1 MELTLDKL
9 LIFAVRNGNLELVK
23 ERIEA
28 GADVNY
34 QDPQAGSA
42 LGAAIHNDDVS
53 LAQYLLEAGA
63 DANLPN
69 EHGTVPLEL
78 ALHHAGDNM
87 VRKLAWFGGKITS
100 RCRPHW
106 RERLEPA
113 SVSIKTLL

>member
-9 LIFAVRNGNLELVK
+9 LISAVRNGNLDLVK

-28 GADVNY
+28 GANVNY

-42 LGAAIHNDDVS
+42 LGAAIYNDDVS
-53 LAQYLLEAGA
+53 LAQYLLETGA

-69 EHGTVPLEL
+69 EHGIVPLEL
-78 ALHHAGDNM
+78 ALHYAGDSM

-106 RERLEPA
+106 RERLEA
-113 SVSIKTLL
+113 CLRAH